1 MTTQEMVDMC
11 VRFIME
17 NHQLLTT
24 EHTEMLDKLWHYN
37 YDTAYVPA
45 LPLSPRAEALEA
57 LEVSDVSAV
66 EGLTDI
72 FPQTNLTPS
81 PAPPAIKTVRPPYK
95 HATWPSPIPRL
106 IVNDLGMTTNRRC
119 THMEALTMLT
129 NSLGLNSID
138 EFLALSRTDIAKR
151 LYPSGP
157 QNYYPHS
164 YKWRGMRK
172 FLYDGRF

>member
-1 MTTQEMVDMC
+1 
-11 VRFIME
+11 ME

-37 YDTAYVPA
+37 YDTTYVPA
-45 LPLSPRAEALEA
+45 LPLSPRAKPEAPEALEA
-57 LEVSDVSAV
+57 LEPLEVS
-66 EGLTDI
+66 DI
-72 FPQTNLTPS
+72 FPNNDLTPS
-81 PAPPAIKTVRPPYK
+81 PAPPAIKTVRPPYN
-95 HATWPSPIPRL
+95 HATWSSPIPRL
-106 IVNDLGMTTNRRC
+106 IVNDLGMTTNKRC
-119 THMEALTMLT
+119 TQMEALTLLT

-138 EFLALSRTDIAKR
+138 EFLALSRTDVAKK

-164 YKWRGMRK
+164 YKWRGVRK